1 MKRIVIKIGT
11 GVLANATGSINYPV
25 MAKIVAEISGI
36 KKQGNEIIIVTSG
49 AIGAGM
55 AELKL
60 GKRPKEVRMK
70 QAAAAVGQGII
81 MAKYRELFSRQNIT
95 VAQILLS
102 YDAFTDRKKSL
113 NLRNSI
119 ETLLKMNV
127 IPIINENDPV
137 SIDEIGPSF
146 GDNDKLSALVA
157 GKMGASTLI
166 ILTTVDGIYN
176 KDPKYRGARMIK
188 EVHRLG
194 KSLESLKGKANSLG
208 TGGIQTK
215 IEAARIAMGSGTTTI
230 ILNGRKHSIAL
241 ALKGNVQGT
250 IFHAAKR

>member
-11 GVLANATGSINYPV
+11 GVLANHTGSINYPA
-25 MAKIVAEISGI
+25 MAKIVSEISGI

-55 AELKL
+55 AELGL
-60 GKRPKEVRMK
+60 GKKPKEVRMK

-81 MAKYRELFSRQNIT
+81 MARYRELFSRRNIT

-102 YDAFTDRKKSL
+102 YDAFTNRKKSV

-119 ETLLKMNV
+119 ETLLKMGV

-146 GDNDKLSALVA
+146 GDNDKLSAMVACRIKADTLV
-157 GKMGASTLI
+157 

-176 KDPKYRGARMIK
+176 KDPKYRDARKIN
-188 EVHRLG
+188 EVHKLG
-194 KSLESLKGKANSLG
+194 KSLESLKGRANSLG
-208 TGGIQTK
+208 TGGIKTK
-215 IEAARIAMGSGTTTI
+215 IEAAKIATGSGTTTI

-241 ALKGNVQGT
+241 ALKGKIEGT
-250 IFHAAKR
+250 IFHAKR